1 MVFISA
7 LYFHFFKK
15 MLERYRDR
23 GYPQQFNVRTKC
35 ILLFQTIHGVDVL
48 IFGMYVYEYGHNCPP
63 PNQRRVYISYLD
75 SVNFFQPSEYRTFTY
90 HTILIEYLRY
100 VKSRGFHTAHI
111 WACPAWDGDDFIFHI
126 HPPHQKT
133 TREDILCSWYQAM
146 LATAEAEG
154 VVIQTKTL
162 YDEYFKTDKDKI
174 YLDPTCIPYF
184 DSDYIPGEIE
194 SIIKDLK
201 KQEQGKQKEK
211 CDKSIITKSKEKL
224 GGKKKRSTRSNPNLI
239 VHLEPDIV
247 MKRLGHTLSQIK
259 RNFFVVYLRSRAF
272 AEAADRGEDISTWT
286 ELDDEKHKAGD
297 VEYYD
302 RCDDFCTE
310 NTSQLLDI
318 IEPSH
323 EANGDKPIGTTSPS
337 NVPISCNEK
346 FNDAPPGTGS
356 IITSSDLL
364 DVKCSLEAT
373 SLLGDE
379 DNEEADADT
388 RGTKAYFGN
397 ALARN
402 LPPTQERIKPDMN
415 SHSSQVVQTFIGSTI
430 DVDPMINND
439 IFETRQQFLHFCRTN
454 QYQFDELRRAKH
466 SSMMVCFL
474 FVSYF
479 SSVSSLYCFSYFF
492 HIFHLFLPQP
502 W

>member
-1 MVFISA
+1 
-7 LYFHFFKK
+7 

-23 GYPQQFNVRTKC
+23 GYPQEFNVRTKC

-162 YDEYFKTDKDKI
+162 YDEYFKTDKDKV

-211 CDKSIITKSKEKL
+211 CSNSIITKSKEKL

-272 AEAADRGEDISTWT
+272 AEAAGNGEDVSTWA
-286 ELDDEKHKAGD
+286 ELDDEKHKTGD
-297 VEYYD
+297 VENYE
-302 RCDDFCTE
+302 RCDDFSTE
-310 NTSQLLDI
+310 NASQTLDI

-323 EANGDKPIGTTSPS
+323 EANGDNPIGISSPS
-337 NVPISCNEK
+337 NLPITCNEK
-346 FNDAPPGTGS
+346 FKDAAAGTGS
-356 IITSSDLL
+356 IIMSSDLI
-364 DVKCSLEAT
+364 DDKCSLEAT
-373 SLLGDE
+373 SMLRDE
-379 DNEEADADT
+379 GKEEAAADL
-388 RGTKAYFGN
+388 RGTNASLGN
-397 ALARN
+397 ALARI
-402 LPPTQERIKPDMN
+402 LPPTHERIKRHIN
-415 SHSSQVVQTFIGSTI
+415 SHSSQVVQTFIESTI

-439 IFETRQQFLHFCRTN
+439 IFETRQQFLHFCRSN

-466 SSMMVCFL
+466 SSMMVRFFL
-474 FVSYF
+474 LLVISLQFILY
-479 SSVSSLYCFSYFF
+479 SVSHIYFICFIFF
-492 HIFHLFLPQP
+492 SPNNGRFSIKFVTNR
-502 W
+502 

>member
-1 MVFISA
+1 
-7 LYFHFFKK
+7 

-23 GYPQQFNVRTKC
+23 GYPQEFNVRTKC

-48 IFGMYVYEYGHNCPP
+48 LFGMYVYEYDQNCPP

-126 HPPHQKT
+126 HPPHQKN
-133 TREDILCSWYQAM
+133 TREDILCSWYQTM

-154 VVIQTKTL
+154 VAIQIRTL

-174 YLDPTCIPYF
+174 CLDPTCIPYF

-201 KQEQGKQKEK
+201 KQDQGKQKEK
-211 CDKSIITKSKEKL
+211 CGKSIVTKSKEKL

-272 AEAADRGEDISTWT
+272 AEAANKGEDVSMWT
-286 ELDDEKHKAGD
+286 ELDDEKHKVGD
-297 VEYYD
+297 FEECYD
-302 RCDDFCTE
+302 RCGNNCTE
-310 NTSQLLDI
+310 NLLTTVDVI
-318 IEPSH
+318 GYAN
-323 EANGDKPIGTTSPS
+323 EANGDNPIGTISQS
-337 NVPISCNEK
+337 NFPVSCNEK
-346 FNDAPPGTGS
+346 L
-356 IITSSDLL
+356 SDVPAFTKNKIMSTDLI
-364 DVKCSLEAT
+364 DIKCSPEA
-373 SLLGDE
+373 SSMLVEE
-379 DNEEADADT
+379 DKEVDDADNQ
-388 RGTKAYFGN
+388 GKNVNFGN
-397 ALARN
+397 AIERHS
-402 LPPTQERIKPDMN
+402 PPTHEKFKSN
-415 SHSSQVVQTFIGSTI
+415 NEKSHSSQVVQTVIGSTI
-430 DVDPMINND
+430 DVDPMINSE

-454 QYQFDELRRAKH
+454 HYQFDELRRAKH
-466 SSMMVCFL
+466 SSMMVRFMFRTVSCFFSVRFL
-474 FVSYF
+474 YF
-479 SSVSSLYCFSYFF
+479 FSHHYLCSSLTITGPLSNS
-492 HIFHLFLPQP
+492 
-502 W
+502 